1 MFVNKSKILFMNVK
15 VKIMSIINW
24 ELHQKLKPKKR
35 LTYSKEPIKLED
47 YTLKGKLKRF
57 FKKLFKKLLF

>member
-1 MFVNKSKILFMNVK
+1 MKVK

-24 ELHQKLKPKKR
+24 ELQQKLKPKKR

-47 YTLKGKLKRF
+47 YTLKGKIKRF
-57 FKKLFKKLLF
+57 FKKLFKKLPF